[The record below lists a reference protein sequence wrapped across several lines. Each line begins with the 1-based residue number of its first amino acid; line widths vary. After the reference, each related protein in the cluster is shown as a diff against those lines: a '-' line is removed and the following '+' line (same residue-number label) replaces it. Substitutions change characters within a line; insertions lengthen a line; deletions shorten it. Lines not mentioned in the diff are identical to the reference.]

1 MKKKRVK
8 ISKTAGLTISAAL
21 LLSSVPFSSHAE
33 TSPETKI
40 LATEEENQNQQET
53 VKQEPK
59 SQLGFITEG
68 ETRTITLLTGD
79 VVTVTGV
86 GDGKTVIDVRNTNG
100 IEDLSRI
107 MTINNE
113 TYVIPEQAMEYV
125 AADEIDMDL
134 FNLTKLL
141 REGYDDAK
149 EKSVPVILQ
158 YDENKTE
165 SMTSVPKAPVGSEQE
180 HVLESINSVSVTTN
194 KKHAKDFWK
203 AISGK
208 SQSTASRTS
217 SPSFQLGEGIEKVW
231 LDGKVEA
238 TLSQSVP
245 QVGAPIAWNAGYN
258 GKGTTVAVLDT
269 GIDKTHPDIS
279 GQLDEA
285 VSFVPG
291 EDVTDY
297 HFHGTHVASTVLGT
311 GAASNGLNKGVAPGA
326 RLIVGKVL
334 ANNGSGLNSWIIDGM
349 EWASHKAKI
358 VSMSIGTNEGSDGT
372 DPMSQAVNRLSEQTG
387 ALFVVAAGN
396 NGGEGTVGAPG
407 AADAA
412 LTVGAVSK
420 TDQLASFS
428 SKGPRLNDMA
438 IKPDISAPGVNI
450 LAARSQFTTRGSGMY
465 ISSNGT
471 SMATPHVAGAA
482 AILLQAHPDW
492 TGQQIKDALMS
503 SSKQLQGLTPYEVG
517 TGRLDIPA
525 ALNNGIYA
533 TGSVSFGFFDWPHE
547 EKEPIARTVTY
558 KNDTNSDVTLNIS
571 STFTD
576 AAGKKAPEGLLTLSK
591 DTVTVPAKGSTS
603 VKVAVDV
610 SKGMLGARYQGYLSA
625 SVGGKTVARTSLA
638 MIKEEERHNLTIKA
652 IDRDGSPNFAYA
664 VVYNFET
671 AKPQLVKVNG
681 STDLRLLPGTYSVT
695 SLMDVDTNTDHR
707 GVAFVGNPEF
717 NLTKDRTIELD
728 GRKAREIQVETP
740 KKSEASFRR
749 MEYTRVT
756 AKGGVGEALEL
767 SKTVDKVYA
776 APTDKVENGSLEVAS
791 RWRMIKPILTM
802 KLKGYEFDD
811 LPQGGS
817 TNLDGTYQLPM
828 IYAGTGTASE
838 YDGLNAKGKAVVI
851 HRNDNVKPSDRA
863 QAAMA
868 AGVKLLIVVNDKP
881 QESMTSYVPDAY
893 AKIPLAITSVSGTEG
908 EELVEAARSGD
919 LKLNVQGTENSPYLY
934 DLIKVF
940 NDTIPDEELV
950 YAPQPEE
957 LAKVDSRYY
966 SDRPAIGSEWRFDF
980 RPNRSVDRRLAWEV
994 MNLPAEREEWV
1005 SAPAGSS
1012 WFQKSSV
1019 EKFDNLRDWWE
1030 MRAEKQTYHPGQQL
1044 ESHWYKPVVEPSFGP
1059 GFISPY
1065 RESTMLYVST
1075 HSWGD
1080 SQIGHAGFFGNGGT
1094 HSKLYQG
1101 SSLISEK
1108 DNEALIVFASNL
1120 IPKERKQYTMISD
1133 SKRDPNRWSKSPQT
1147 HTEWT
1152 FWSEYSE
1159 KKTTLPMLDLHF
1171 DVKTDLAGDVPAA
1184 SSTKL
1189 KLSATHL
1196 PDAVLAGKIEG
1207 ATLEVSFDEGKTWK
1221 QTNLTRE
1228 GEDWFADLK
1237 LPNNPGG
1244 SVSLRASA
1252 WDDVGNS
1259 IKQDVI
1265 KAFGL
1270 K

>member
-1 MKKKRVK
+1 MKKRRVK
-8 ISKTAGLTISAAL
+8 LSKTAGLTISAAL

-33 TSPETKI
+33 TSPETKV
-40 LATEEENQNQQET
+40 LATEEENQNVKET
-53 VKQEPK
+53 LKQEP
-59 SQLGFITEG
+59 QLGFISEG

-86 GDGKTVIDVRNTNG
+86 GDGKTVIDVKPTNG
-100 IEDLSRI
+100 IEDRSRI

-113 TYVIPEQAMEYV
+113 TYVIPQQAMEYV
-125 AADEIDMDL
+125 AADQIDMDL

-149 EKSVPVILQ
+149 EKTVPVIMQ
-158 YDENKTE
+158 YDENKTD
-165 SMTSVPKAPVGSEQE
+165 SMTSVPKAPVGSEQV

-208 SQSTASRTS
+208 SKASVSRTS
-217 SPSFQLGEGIEKVW
+217 SPSYQLGEGIEKVW
-231 LDGKVEA
+231 LDEKVEA

-269 GIDKTHPDIS
+269 GIDKNHPDIS
-279 GQLDEA
+279 GRLDEA
-285 VSFVPG
+285 VNFVPG
-291 EDVTDY
+291 EDISDY
-297 HFHGTHVASTVLGT
+297 NSHGTHVASTVLGT
-311 GAASNGLNKGVAPGA
+311 GAASNGVNKGVAPGA

-334 ANNGSGLNSWIIDGM
+334 GNNGSGLNSWIIDGM

-358 VSMSIGTNEGSDGT
+358 ISMSLGSSEASDGT

-387 ALFVVAAGN
+387 SLFVIAAGN

-428 SKGPRLNDMA
+428 SKGPRIKDMA
-438 IKPDISAPGVNI
+438 IKPDISAPGVSI
-450 LAARSQFTTRGSGMY
+450 MAARSQVAASGSGMY
-465 ISSNGT
+465 MSKNGT

-482 AILLQAHPDW
+482 AILLQQHPDW
-492 TGQQIKDALMS
+492 TGQEIKDALMS
-503 SSKQLQGLTPYEVG
+503 SSKQLQGLTPYQTG

-525 ALNNGIYA
+525 AINNGVYA
-533 TGSVSFGFFDWPHE
+533 TGSVSFGLFDWPHD
-547 EKEPIARTVTY
+547 EKEPVVRTVTY
-558 KNDTNSDVTLNIS
+558 KNDTNTDVTLNIA

-576 AAGKKAPEGLLTLSK
+576 AAGKKAPEGLLTHSK
-591 DTVTVPAKGSTS
+591 DIVMIPAKGSTS
-603 VKVAVDV
+603 IKVAVDV
-610 SKGMLGARYQGYLSA
+610 SKGLLGARYQGYLAA
-625 SVGGKTVARTSLA
+625 SVGGKVVTRTSLA
-638 MIKEEERHNLTIKA
+638 MVKEEEHHNLTIKA

-664 VVYNFET
+664 VLYNFET

-681 STDLRLLPGTYSVT
+681 SVDIRLLPGAYSVT
-695 SLMDVDTNTDHR
+695 SIMDVDTNTDHQ

-717 NLTKDRTIELD
+717 ELTKDQTIELD
-728 GRKAREIQVETP
+728 GRKTHEIKVETP

-756 AKGGVGEALEL
+756 AKGGTGESIEL
-767 SKTVDKVYA
+767 PKTVDKVYA
-776 APTDKVENGSLEVAS
+776 APTDKVENGSFEMDV

-802 KLKGYEFDD
+802 KLNGHEFDD
-811 LPQGGS
+811 LPQTGS
-817 TNLDGTYQLPM
+817 TNLDGTYQLPT
-828 IYAGTGTASE
+828 IYAGKGAATDYE
-838 YDGLNAKGKAVVI
+838 GLDAKGKAVVI
-851 HRNDNVKPSDRA
+851 YRSDSVKPAERA
-863 QAAMA
+863 QAAIA
-868 AGVKLLIVVNDKP
+868 AGVKLLIVVNDDP
-881 QESMTSYVPDAY
+881 RESSNAYVPDAY
-893 AKIPLAITSVSGTEG
+893 AKVPLAITSISGTEG
-908 EELVEAARSGD
+908 EALVEAVRSGD
-919 LKLNVQGTENSPYLY
+919 IKLNVQGTENSPYLY

-940 NDTIPDEELV
+940 NDSIPYEETV
-950 YAPQPEE
+950 YAPQPDE
-957 LAKVDSRYY
+957 LARVDSRYY
-966 SDRPAIGSEWRFDF
+966 SDRPAIGTEWRFDF
-980 RPNRSVDRRLAWEV
+980 RPNRSVDRRLSWEV

-1005 SAPAGSS
+1005 SAPEGST
-1012 WFQKSSV
+1012 WYQKSTV
-1019 EKFDNLRDWWE
+1019 EKFDQLRDWWE
-1030 MRAEKQTYHPGQQL
+1030 MRHELKKYQPGQQL
-1044 ESHWYKPVVEPSFGP
+1044 ESDWFKPVIEPSFSS
-1059 GFISPY
+1059 GFIASY
-1065 RESTMLYVST
+1065 RDKTMLYVST
-1075 HSWGD
+1075 HPWGD
-1080 SQIGHAGFFGNGGT
+1080 SQVGHAGFFGNGGT

-1101 SSLISEK
+1101 SSLIAEK
-1108 DNEALIVFASNL
+1108 DSESVIVYYSNL

-1133 SKRDPNRWSKSPQT
+1133 SKRDPNVWSKSTQT

-1159 KKTTLPMLDLHF
+1159 NKPILPMLDLHF
-1171 DVKTDLAGDVPAA
+1171 DVKTDLAGNVPAA
-1184 SSTKL
+1184 RSTKL

-1196 PDAVLAGKIEG
+1196 PNAVGAGTIEG

-1221 QTNLTRE
+1221 QTNLNRE
-1228 GEDWFADLK
+1228 GEDWVADIK

-1244 SVSLRASA
+1244 SASLRASA

-1270 K
+1270 H